1 MALHIDNRRLFDVA
15 AGQIKLL
22 TAETQHLHECSMCQA
37 VLNIFLQQYGN
48 GKSES
53 AGEDFPQSQLTE
65 NQNNCYF
72 LATRSFKASSTP

>member
-15 AGQIKLL
+15 SGQVKLL

-53 AGEDFPQSQLTE
+53 A
-65 NQNNCYF
+65 
-72 LATRSFKASSTP
+72 A

>member
-1 MALHIDNRRLFDVA
+1 MPSTEPNPEAFVMALHIDNRRLFDVA
-15 AGQIKLL
+15 AGQIKPL

-53 AGEDFPQSQLTE
+53 A
-65 NQNNCYF
+65 
-72 LATRSFKASSTP
+72 A